1 MHVRWSPPRVC
12 LIELPV
18 PENVAG
24 SVASHV
30 RADHPEL
37 DPIGA
42 VAAVLPASVAGSLRG
57 ML

>member
-18 PENVAG
+18 QENVAG
-24 SVASHV
+24 V

-42 VAAVLPASVAGSLRG
+42 VGAVLPASVAGSLRG